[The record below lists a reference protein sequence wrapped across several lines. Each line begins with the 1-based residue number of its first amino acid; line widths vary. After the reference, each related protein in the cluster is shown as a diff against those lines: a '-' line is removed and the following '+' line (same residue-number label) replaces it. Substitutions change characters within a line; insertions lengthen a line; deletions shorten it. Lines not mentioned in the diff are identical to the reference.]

1 MSSKHVLAVDLD
13 GTLTWTDTLYES
25 ILALGRNNPLSLFF
39 LPFWLIKGLAFF
51 KFKVAENSELDVTT
65 LPYNMPLIDWLK
77 SERANG
83 KNIVLCTAS
92 NKLIAE
98 AVSKHLRL
106 FDDVIASDE
115 NTNLKSVNKRR
126 ALEDEYGEKGYIY
139 AGNSSADIKV
149 WAGSY
154 KAIVVNATSKIQT
167 KATQVADVSQIFPSE
182 TVKFS
187 DLIKALRVH
196 QWVKNMLLFIPFLA
210 AHQYL
215 NVQSLT
221 ALALSF
227 ISFSLCASSIYII
240 NDLLDLESDRRHLR
254 KRYRPFASAKLSI
267 GLGIAIVPLL
277 VGASFGLGILIN
289 KEFLTILML
298 YFILASAYSL
308 MLKKLLLVD
317 CVTLA
322 ILFTARIIA
331 GGAAVL
337 VTPSFWLITFSIFIF
352 LSLAF
357 VKRFAELKIQTQ
369 GRNNIIHGRG
379 YQVSDMPLI
388 QTLGI
393 SSGYLSVLVMSL
405 YMNSKDVINLYAQP
419 KVIWLALPIL
429 LFWISWIW
437 LKASR
442 DEMDDDPIIFAIKD
456 KVSLSAGGLIAL
468 VFLYASNLMGI

>member
-13 GTLTWTDTLYES
+13 GTLTLTDTLYES
-25 ILALGRNNPLSLFF
+25 ILALVRNNPLSLFF

-65 LPYNMPLIDWLK
+65 LPYNIPLIDWLK
-77 SERANG
+77 RERANG

-92 NKLIAE
+92 NRLIAE

-115 NTNLKSVNKRR
+115 NSNLKSVNKRR
-126 ALEDEYGEKGYIY
+126 VLEDEYGEKGYIY
-139 AGNSSADIKV
+139 AGNSSADIEV

-154 KAIVVNATSKIQT
+154 KAIVVNASSKIQT
-167 KATQVADVSQIFPSE
+167 KATQVADVYQIFPSK

-196 QWVKNMLLFIPFLA
+196 QWIKNMLLFVPFLA
-210 AHQYL
+210 AHQLL
-215 NVQSLT
+215 NIQSLT

-227 ISFSLCASSIYII
+227 ISFSLCASSIYIM
-240 NDLLDLESDRRHLR
+240 NDLLDLESDRRHSR
-254 KRYRPFASAKLSI
+254 KRYRPFASANLSI

-277 VGASFGLGILIN
+277 IGASFGLGILIN
-289 KEFLTILML
+289 KEFLTVLML
-298 YFILASAYSL
+298 YFVLASAYSL

-317 CVTLA
+317 CITLA
-322 ILFTARIIA
+322 ILFAARIIA

-369 GRNNIIHGRG
+369 RRNNIIHGRG
-379 YQVSDMPLI
+379 YQVSDIPLI
-388 QTLGI
+388 QTLGV

-419 KVIWLALPIL
+419 QVIWLALPIL
-429 LFWISWIW
+429 LFWISWVW

-442 DEMDDDPIIFAIKD
+442 DEMDDDPIIFAVKD
-456 KVSLSAGGLIAL
+456 KVSLIAGGLIVL
-468 VFLYASNLMGI
+468 PFLYASKFMGI